1 MPQGTPC
8 VFRARVRFNEELR
21 DPEFSVAFVN
31 SDRQNVFV
39 AKDVLGDFAAGD
51 EAVVG
56 VTFHNALAPGRYAL
70 SALLTRRGG
79 GNAALDR
86 LEYFKNIVVTGAR
99 PGGGLVDL
107 AHDVSIQRVDP

>member
-1 MPQGTPC
+1 M
-8 VFRARVRFNEELR
+8 ARRTC
-21 DPEFSVAFVN
+21 S
-31 SDRQNVFV
+31 
-39 AKDVLGDFAAGD
+39 GDFAAGD

-79 GNAALDR
+79 GDAALDR
-86 LEYFKNIVVTGAR
+86 REYFKNIVVTGAR

-107 AHDVSIQRVDP
+107 AHDVAIAAGGPVSALPETAAAARDPRARPPSAPASWAASWP